1 MGMNGWER
9 RSSRILLVLFALG
22 ITLAGPSN
30 AQNENG
36 SIAGRVLDP
45 SGRSVPA
52 ASVTAASADRQFTQ
66 TVKTD
71 AQGQYVFPTL
81 SPDTYT
87 ITVEAANF
95 EKFVQQNVIL
105 HAAEKMGMPDIAL
118 AVGRVSETVTV
129 SAEQAALQT
138 QNAER
143 TGTVENKEMENE
155 AVNGRTP
162 LTLVAL
168 LPGVSGVPLEET
180 ANTGGIS
187 EFAANGVRNN
197 ANNLTVN
204 GIGDIDTGL
213 NGVQNVTVSLD
224 SVQEFTALTGVY
236 QAQYGRSSGAQ
247 INLITK
253 SGTSQF
259 HGSAYLYHRNE
270 GLNANNA
277 FLKEEAATLPGGE
290 ENDAYH
296 RPLFRLNDIGYTIG
310 GPIYVPGHF
319 NTGKDKLF
327 FFWSEEFQRQL
338 LPGTVAN
345 LWIPTAAEAMGD
357 FSGDATLGNPNGN
370 LIRDPDSGMPC
381 LPGATSTNP
390 GGCFDGLKN
399 GVPTLGVIPTSRLW
413 APGLAWMS
421 KLSALDPAALAIGTG
436 GAGNT
441 FNYSSPTAVNS
452 SRNPRRED
460 TLRIDYN
467 ATSKLRIF
475 GTYIHNSSNTESFF
489 AGDLF
494 PASSF
499 PLPTPYVSRTPG
511 YQWNVG
517 ATYIFN
523 PTMVNDFE
531 IGVSN
536 NALINAVPSLLT
548 AAGSGLNGA
557 NAFPLLFP
565 NAGTG
570 FIPSIGYGSNA
581 LGGASAT
588 TSTAEAPFL
597 NYNTDIDV
605 TDNLSKVWRQH
616 TFKTGVYVQRSRKN
630 QTAFADANGNYG
642 FGSSSSNP
650 FDTGDGLAN
659 LALGIF
665 STFDQANSFLTG
677 KYRYLNFEGYF
688 QDTWKITPRLTLDY
702 GLRLSWYQ
710 PQYDASLQTSNF
722 IPSFYDPAAAPV
734 LYRPTNAGCPAK
746 MPSCAAP
753 SPSDIGLVIPGS
765 GNLEDGIV
773 QGDQGTNKYLQQD
786 RAPQIGPRIGLAW
799 DVTGKQ
805 QVVIR
810 TGAGIYYDRVQGNRV
825 FELLQNPPE
834 SIDPTYQSGGCV
846 NTSGCP
852 AGATG
857 IAPGG
862 GLLAPPSIYAT
873 DVAGKIPTV
882 YEYSFG
888 VQSKLPGRM
897 ILDTSY
903 VGSASRHQTDE
914 LNLNGI
920 PYGTTFQA
928 SAQDPT
934 QSGPQCLSA
943 ATVGFEGMP
952 GGYSGACALPESLV
966 RPIQGLGDIWEFTN
980 TGTANYNSLQ
990 VSLTRQVGRSLSLGA
1005 AYTYSKAL
1013 TDTPIPGIVG
1023 SDFDPIRID
1032 GRTRRADYTYSP
1044 FDQRHNFVV
1053 SYVYNFPSI
1062 FKSNGLAHTLI
1073 DGWQISGITRFTT
1086 GNPYHVTFDDI
1097 GVGDNLDLCI
1107 TDCFNLFGGPV
1118 GQSTLTGS
1126 YTETAQVGLTGTQI
1140 KGSGGP
1146 LHQLNPGAFSV
1157 PTAPSLGLE
1166 SPLQTAFG
1174 PGINNWDM
1182 SLQKNFAINERYAI
1196 EMRVDAFNA
1205 FNHTQW
1211 SAVNSLAFF
1220 APEFGLGNGVLNGLT
1235 GPSGDF
1241 LLGGPTTAFGTA
1253 SAARDPRILQLVA
1266 RFVF

>member
-1 MGMNGWER
+1 MSMKGLMR
-9 RSSRILLVLFALG
+9 RSGEILILLFALG
-22 ITLAGPSN
+22 LALAGPSQ

-36 SIAGRVLDP
+36 SIRGRVVDS
-45 SGRSVPA
+45 SGGSVPGA
-52 ASVTAASADRQFTQ
+52 RVTVTSVDHQFAQ
-66 TVKTD
+66 SVKTD
-71 AQGQYVFPTL
+71 TEGEYIFPTL

-87 ITVEAANF
+87 ISVQATNF
-95 EKFVQQNVIL
+95 EKFVQQNVVL
-105 HAAEKMGMPDIAL
+105 HASQKMGVPDITL
-118 AVGRVSETVTV
+118 AVGSVSETVTV
-129 SAEQAALQT
+129 AAQQTTLQT
-138 QNAER
+138 DNAER
-143 TGTVENKEMENE
+143 SGTVDSKEMQND

-162 LTLVAL
+162 LTLAAL
-168 LPGVSGVPLEET
+168 LPGVSGVPVEET

-187 EFAANGVRNN
+187 SFSANGVRNN
-197 ANNLTVN
+197 ANNITVN

-259 HGSAYLYHRNE
+259 HGSGYLYHRNE

-277 FLKEEAATLPGGE
+277 FLKEEAATLPGGAT
-290 ENDAYH
+290 NDAYH

-310 GPIYVPGHF
+310 GPIYIPDHF
-319 NTGKDKLF
+319 NTNKNKLF

-338 LPGTVAN
+338 VPGAVAN
-345 LWIPTAAEAMGD
+345 LWIPTAAELTGD
-357 FSGDATLGNPNGN
+357 FSGDATPGNPNGN
-370 LIRDPDSGMPC
+370 LIRDPDSGQPC
-381 LPGATSTNP
+381 TPTNHA
-390 GGCFDGLKN
+390 GCFAYG
-399 GVPTLGVIPTSRLW
+399 GILGVIPPDRLW
-413 APGLAWMS
+413 GPGVAWMA
-421 KLSALDPAALAIGTG
+421 KLSALDPSAAAIGTG
-436 GAGNT
+436 GTGNT
-441 FNYSSPTAVNS
+441 FNYSSPTSVNS

-460 TLRIDYN
+460 TLRVDYN
-467 ATSKLRIF
+467 ATSKLRFF
-475 GTYIHNSSNTESFF
+475 GTYIHNAASAQSFF

-494 PASSF
+494 PSSSF

-517 ATYIFN
+517 GTYIFG

-536 NALINAVPSLLT
+536 NALINAVPSFLT
-548 AAGSGLNGA
+548 TTGSGLTGA

-565 NAGTG
+565 TAGTG
-570 FIPSIGYGSNA
+570 FIPSISYGSNA
-581 LGGASAT
+581 LTGAGAT
-588 TSTAEAPFL
+588 TTTAEAPFL

-605 TDNLSKVWRQH
+605 TDNLSKVWGQH
-616 TFKTGVYVQRSRKN
+616 SFKTGVYVQHSRKN
-630 QTAFADANGNYG
+630 QAAFADANGNYG
-642 FGSSSSNP
+642 FGSSPGNP
-650 FDTGDGLAN
+650 FDTGNGLAN

-677 KYRYLNFEGYF
+677 KYRYTNFEGYV

-722 IPSFYDPAAAPV
+722 IPSLYDPTTAPV

-746 MPSCAAP
+746 LPACAAP
-753 SPSDIGLVIPGS
+753 TPSDIGLIIPGS
-765 GNLEDGIV
+765 GNVEDGIV
-773 QGDQGTNKYLQQD
+773 QGDQNINKYLQKN
-786 RAPQIGPRIGLAW
+786 RAPQIGPRVGIAW
-799 DVTGKQ
+799 DVTGRQ
-805 QVVIR
+805 QVVVR

-834 SIDPTYQSGGCV
+834 SIDPTFVSGGCV
-846 NTSGCP
+846 NATGCP
-852 AGATG
+852 AGAAAIT
-857 IAPGG
+857 PGG
-862 GLLAPPSIYAT
+862 GFLAPPTIYAT
-873 DVAGKIPTV
+873 DIQGKIPTV

-888 VQSKLPGRM
+888 VQAKLPAQM
-897 ILDTSY
+897 VLDTSY

-914 LNLNGI
+914 INLNGI

-934 QSGPQCLSA
+934 QSGPQCLSS
-943 ATVGFEGMP
+943 ATVGFEGLP
-952 GGYSGACALPESLV
+952 GGYSGACALPENLV
-966 RPIQGLGDIWEFTN
+966 RPIQGLGDVWEFTN

-990 VSLTRQVGRSLSLGA
+990 VSLAREIGRSLSLGA

-1032 GRTRRADYTYSP
+1032 GLTRRADYTYSP
-1044 FDQRHNFVV
+1044 FDQRHNFVIN
-1053 SYVYNFPSI
+1053 YVYNFPAI
-1062 FKSNGLAHTLI
+1062 FKSNGLAHTVI

-1086 GNPYHVTFDDI
+1086 GNPYHVDFYYI
-1097 GVGDNLDLCI
+1097 GAGDNLDLCI

-1118 GQSTLTGS
+1118 GQTTLTGS
-1126 YTETAQVGLTGTQI
+1126 YTETAQVAFTGAPI
-1140 KGSGGP
+1140 KGSGGA
-1146 LHQLNPGAFSV
+1146 LHQLNPAAFTAPS
-1157 PTAPSLGLE
+1157 APSLGLE

-1174 PGINNWDM
+1174 PVINNWDI
-1182 SLQKNFAINERYAI
+1182 SLQKNFRFTERYGLQLRI
-1196 EMRVDAFNA
+1196 DAFNA

-1211 SAVNSLAFF
+1211 SAVNSLAVFVPTPGGPF
-1220 APEFGLGNGVLNGLT
+1220 LVN
-1235 GPSGDF
+1235 GPSGTSSN
-1241 LLGGPTTAFGTA
+1241 TTAFGTA
-1253 SAARDPRILQLVA
+1253 SGARDPRILQLVA

>member
-1 MGMNGWER
+1 MALKEWMR
-9 RSSRILLVLFALG
+9 RLSLTSLALFALG
-22 ITLAGPSN
+22 LALAGPSS

-36 SIAGRVLDP
+36 SITGRVLDS
-45 SGRSVPA
+45 SGGSVPGA
-52 ASVTAASADRQFTQ
+52 TVTATSLDRQFTQ
-66 TVKTD
+66 DTKTD

-81 SPDTYT
+81 SPDTYS
-87 ITVEAANF
+87 ITVQAPSF
-95 EKFVQQNVIL
+95 QKFVQENIVL
-105 HAAEKMGMPDIAL
+105 HAAEKMGMPDIKL
-118 AVGRVSETVTV
+118 SVGAVTETVTV
-129 SAEQAALQT
+129 SAQQATLQT
-138 QNAER
+138 ENAER
-143 TGTVENKEMENE
+143 SGTVENKEMEND

-168 LPGVSGVPLEET
+168 LPGISGVPLEET

-187 EFAANGVRNN
+187 SFSANGVRNN
-197 ANNLTVN
+197 SNQISIN

-236 QAQYGRSSGAQ
+236 QAQYGRGSGAQ

-253 SGTSQF
+253 SGTSRF

-277 FLKEEAATLPGGE
+277 YLKEEAATLPGGE
-290 ENDAYH
+290 TNDAYH

-310 GPIYVPGHF
+310 GPIYIPDHF

-338 LPGTVAN
+338 IPGAVAN
-345 LWIPTAAEAMGD
+345 LWIPTAAEATGD
-357 FSGDATLGNPNGN
+357 FSADATPGNPNGN
-370 LIRDPDSGMPC
+370 LIRDPESPLPC
-381 LPGATSTNP
+381 LPGATSASP

-413 APGLAWMS
+413 TPGLDWLA
-421 KLSALDPAALAIGTG
+421 KLSALNPAASAIGTG

-441 FNYSSPTAVNS
+441 YNYSSPNSVNS
-452 SRNPRRED
+452 SHNPRRED

-467 ATSKLRIF
+467 ATSKLRFF
-475 GTYIHNSSNTESFF
+475 GTFIHNSSNTQSFF

-494 PASSF
+494 PSSSF
-499 PLPTPYVSRTPG
+499 PLPQPYVSQTPG

-517 ATYIFN
+517 GTYIFN
-523 PTMVNDFE
+523 ATMVNDFE
-531 IGVSN
+531 VGVSN
-536 NALINAVPSLLT
+536 NSLENAVPNLLT
-548 AAGSGLNGA
+548 QTGSGLSGA

-565 NAGTG
+565 SASTG
-570 FIPSIGYGSNA
+570 FIPAISYGTNA
-581 LGGASAT
+581 LTGTGAT

-605 TDNLSKVWRQH
+605 TDNLSKVWGQH
-616 TFKTGVYVQRSRKN
+616 SFKTGIYVQRSRKN
-630 QTAFADANGNYG
+630 QTAFADANGNYS
-642 FGSSSSNP
+642 FASSPSNP
-650 FDTGDGLAN
+650 YDTGNGLAN

-677 KYRYLNFEGYF
+677 KYRYSNIEGYF
-688 QDTWKITPRLTLDY
+688 QDTWHITPRFTLDY

-710 PQYDASLQTSNF
+710 PQFDASLQTSNF
-722 IPSFYDPAAAPV
+722 IPTMYDAASAPV

-746 MPSCAAP
+746 LPNCAAP
-753 SPSDIGLVIPGS
+753 SPGDIGLIIPGS

-773 QGDQGTNKYLQQD
+773 QGNQGINKYLQES
-786 RAPQIGPRIGLAW
+786 RAPQIGPRIGIAW

-810 TGAGIYYDRVQGNRV
+810 TGAGIYYDRVQGNRT

-834 SIDPTYQSGGCV
+834 SIDPTFDSGGCV
-846 NTSGCP
+846 NSAGCP
-852 AGATG
+852 TGAPG
-857 IAPGG
+857 IVPGG
-862 GLLAPPSIYAT
+862 GLLSPPTIYAT

-888 VQSKLPGRM
+888 VQSKLPAQM

-903 VGSASRHQTDE
+903 VGSNARHQTDE
-914 LNLNGI
+914 INLNGI

-934 QSGPQCLSA
+934 ESGPQCLNP
-943 ATVGFEGMP
+943 ATAGFAGLP
-952 GGYSGACALPESLV
+952 GGYSGACALPENLV
-966 RPIQGLGDIWEFTN
+966 RPIQGLGDIWEFIN
-980 TGTANYNSLQ
+980 TGTSNYNSLQ
-990 VSLTRQVGRSLSLGA
+990 ASLSRRVGRSLFLGV

-1013 TDTPIPGIVG
+1013 TDTPITGLVG
-1023 SDFDPIRID
+1023 SDFSPVRID
-1032 GRTRRADYTYSP
+1032 GLTRRADYTYSP
-1044 FDQRHNFVV
+1044 FDQRQNFVV
-1053 SYVYNFPSI
+1053 NYVYNFPSI
-1062 FKSNGLAHTLI
+1062 FKSGVAHTLF
-1073 DGWQISGITRFTT
+1073 DGWQISGITRFAG
-1086 GNPYHVTFDDI
+1086 GNPYHVSFFTPGTGDD
-1097 GVGDNLDLCI
+1097 LDLCI
-1107 TDCFNLFGGPV
+1107 TDCFNLFGGSL
-1118 GQSTLTGS
+1118 GQPTLTGS
-1126 YTETAQVGLTGTQI
+1126 YTETAHVALTGAPI

-1146 LHQLNPGAFSV
+1146 LHQLNPAAFTA

-1182 SLQKNFAINERYAI
+1182 SLQKNFAVRERYVL
-1196 EMRVDAFNA
+1196 EMRLDAFNA

-1211 SAVNSLAFF
+1211 SGVNSLAVVF
-1220 APEFGLGNGVLNGLT
+1220 PGIGVVNGYS
-1235 GPSGDF
+1235 GPASS
-1241 LLGGPTTAFGTA
+1241 TTAFGTA
-1253 SAARDPRILQLVA
+1253 SGARDPRILQLVA